1 MNSSRPVP
9 NLFYGWWIVAAGFV
23 TTMLAIGS
31 TTYAFG
37 LFVKP
42 LSEEFGLS
50 RADANIGFIA
60 LLIGFALWAPLVG
73 RVLDRSPARMVMCVG
88 GLLVGIGFSLIAVL
102 KSPTAMALVV
112 VGPLALGTVA
122 CGALAT
128 NAITARWFY
137 RQRGRAMGLLAVAT
151 SAGGFTVPPVAAL
164 LMEQYGWRG
173 AVGVLGVAIPL
184 LVIAVVLWR
193 IRDRPQDLGL
203 LPDGG
208 VSSVTTAAD
217 GTQPAAVEGRQW
229 RFGQLLADGRFW
241 LIALGTG
248 LLLGADQALLASL
261 IPYGIDAGYGA
272 PRAALLLSCLTFSA
286 ILGKLAIGA
295 LADRYDKR
303 LLFCIVAACNLS
315 FLLLLLFEPSYPVLV
330 AACCVIGLA
339 IGGTYPLWT
348 TLIADHFGAASF
360 GTVMGSMNLAMMPLA
375 IGAIRFIGVVHDR
388 TGSYNDAFLVF
399 IATAFVAVALILMLR
414 PRPPA

>member
-1 MNSSRPVP
+1 MKTGGI
-9 NLFYGWWIVAAGFV
+9 FYGWWIVAAGFA
-23 TTMLAIGS
+23 TTLLAIGS

-60 LLIGFALWAPLVG
+60 LLVGFAVWAPLVG
-73 RVLDRSPARMVMCVG
+73 RVLDRSSARWVMCLG
-88 GLLVGIGFSLIAVL
+88 ALLVGIGFSLIAML
-102 KSPTAMALVV
+102 KSPAMMALVV
-112 VGPLALGTVA
+112 FGPLALGTVA

-151 SAGGFTVPPVAAL
+151 SAGGFVMPPVAAL
-164 LMEQYGWRG
+164 LMEHYGWRG
-173 AVGVLGVAIPL
+173 AVAALGIGVPVI
-184 LVIAVVLWR
+184 VIAIVLWR

-208 VSSVTTAAD
+208 QSAL
-217 GTQPAAVEGRQW
+217 PAATTDAAPAPAVSEGRTW
-229 RFGQLLADGRFW
+229 TFSQLLRTRSFW

-248 LLLGADQALLASL
+248 LLLAADQALLASL

-272 PRAALLLSCLTFSA
+272 TRASLLLSCLTFSA
-286 ILGKLAIGA
+286 ILGKLVIGA

-303 LLFCIVAACNLS
+303 LLFCAVAACNLA
-315 FLLLLLFEPSYPVLV
+315 FLTLLLFEPSYPVLI
-330 AACCVIGLA
+330 AACCIIGLA

-375 IGAIRFIGVVHDR
+375 IAAIRFIGVVHDR
-388 TGSYNDAFLVF
+388 SGNYNDAFLVF
-399 IATAFVAVALILMLR
+399 IGTAFVAVALILALR
-414 PRPPA
+414 PRT